1 MKNGLKL
8 AFRAVDFLSTA
19 LTISGGIAAAGLVIV
34 TIVAVFSR
42 YILGDPIFG
51 IDDVS
56 TMLLS
61 AVVSGSILYGAKVG
75 AHVQVDILSMVAG
88 RKVTRYCDVI
98 VRVLSAGIAILLAF
112 AFWEEIQ
119 CGRDCGYFTPNLEI
133 PHEPFYWLM
142 AISLLGYGLLQ
153 ILDLIEGIIHFRSPR
168 DPKELR

>member
-34 TIVAVFSR
+34 TVVAVFSR

-75 AHVQVDILSMVAG
+75 APAPAMDCEGFITIVQRGTEWAATG
-88 RKVTRYCDVI
+88 KVTQKVPKSFPGKDKV
-98 VRVLSAGIAILLAF
+98 
-112 AFWEEIQ
+112 
-119 CGRDCGYFTPNLEI
+119 NL
-133 PHEPFYWLM
+133 
-142 AISLLGYGLLQ
+142 
-153 ILDLIEGIIHFRSPR
+153 R
-168 DPKELR
+168 